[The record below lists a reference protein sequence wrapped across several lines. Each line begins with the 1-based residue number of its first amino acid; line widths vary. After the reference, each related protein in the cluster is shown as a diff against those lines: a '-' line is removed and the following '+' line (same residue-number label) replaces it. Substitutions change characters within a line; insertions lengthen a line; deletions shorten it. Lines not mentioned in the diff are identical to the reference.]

1 MTALARWPLPS
12 ALGPPATPSRAA
24 IGPLTIRSGVHG
36 WVVHWIA
43 LRLNSGLA
51 TARIAATMT
60 GRCSGPAPASAA
72 LTAMA
77 CSVARPSR
85 GASVAIASSAARRPR
100 IFATRASVGGST
112 GRPSDHSCSI
122 AQTWKASRS
131 SGDST
136 SVGPALAVETGAAGE
151 DDVRGLRDVVDH
163 LRRPRGAG
171 LAPPAHAGRARLLRE
186 QLGHA
191 VQQHA
196 RVRLG
201 VVEDTDG
208 EAGEA
213 RLARREPSDLG
224 STAAGEGAPDVH
236 GDGV

>member
-1 MTALARWPLPS
+1 PS
-12 ALGPPATPSRAA
+12 ALGPPDTPSRAA
-24 IGPLTIRSGVHG
+24 IGPLTITSGVHG

-136 SVGPALAVETGAAGE
+136 SVGPALAVETG
-151 DDVRGLRDVVDH
+151 
-163 LRRPRGAG
+163 GAG
-171 LAPPAHAGRARLLRE
+171 PLRG

-208 EAGEA
+208 ETGEA